1 MDDPQKSLTI
11 KNYCFTLIYASKK
24 RINMHPSLQQAKRL
38 SRLMKGAL
46 LVIGLV
52 LAGIAVYL
60 VARTLIEP
68 AWITADFKSRNRE
81 LAYGSMSGLQT
92 AGLLALSLMQI
103 VLLLGAVYA
112 LRRTFGT
119 IASSEGININT
130 ALWIRRSG
138 LAFAATSLAMVLSVP
153 VGTAIGSWGQ
163 APGQRFISISF
174 DAPQLLAFLLAA
186 VLIILGHVLAL
197 AADIA
202 EDNRQIV

>member
-1 MDDPQKSLTI
+1 
-11 KNYCFTLIYASKK
+11 
-24 RINMHPSLQQAKRL
+24 MHPSLQQAKRL

-68 AWITADFKSRNRE
+68 AWITTDFKSRNGE

-112 LRRTFGT
+112 LWRTFGT

-163 APGQRFISISF
+163 APGQRFVSISF